1 MRLTDFIGRRSK
13 ATITAAALLAVMLLG
28 VVDYLNGPDV
38 SFLVFYTA
46 PLYIA
51 TWYAGRRVGM
61 LVCAA
66 IGLSWLFAAHLT
78 SGHFSHP
85 LIAYWN
91 ASVRLGFMLL
101 MAHIVAAFKKSMEH
115 ESEMARTDFL
125 TGAVNG
131 RHFAELAAAELGRAR
146 RHGHPFS
153 VAYMDVDDFKLV
165 NDNLGHSAGDRLL
178 KSVAETM
185 RREVRSIDVV
195 ARLGGDEFAVLM
207 PETDEQAA
215 RAAVARLR
223 QRLALS
229 ARGHGW
235 PVTFS
240 IGVATWDEPPASFDE
255 MLRRADEL
263 MYAAKRQG
271 KNAVRHSSHHQ
282 SADCA
287 DAA

>member
-1 MRLTDFIGRRSK
+1 
-13 ATITAAALLAVMLLG
+13 MLLG

-51 TWYAGRRVGM
+51 TWYAGRRVGL
-61 LVCAA
+61 LVCGA
-66 IGLSWLFAAHLT
+66 IGLSWLLGAHLT

-85 LIAYWN
+85 LIGYWN
-91 ASVRLGFMLL
+91 AAVRLGFMLL
-101 MAHIVAAFKKSMEH
+101 MTHVVAAFKKSLEQ
-115 ESEMARTDFL
+115 EQEMARTDFL

-131 RHFAELAAAELGRAR
+131 RHFAELASAEIGRAR
-146 RHGHPFS
+146 RHAHPFS

-165 NDNLGHSAGDRLL
+165 NDQLGHSAGDRLL
-178 KSVAETM
+178 KSVAETL

-207 PETDEQAA
+207 PETDERAA

-229 ARGHGW
+229 AHRHGR

-240 IGVATWDEPPASFDE
+240 IGVVTWEEPPASFDE

-263 MYAAKRQG
+263 MYAAKRHG
-271 KNAVRHSSHHQ
+271 KNAVRHSSHQHSSHQQ

>member
-1 MRLTDFIGRRSK
+1 MKLTEFLAGRSK
-13 ATITAAALLAVMLLG
+13 ATITAAALLAVLGLG

-51 TWYAGRRVGM
+51 TWYGGRRVGL

-66 IGLSWLFAAHLT
+66 IGLSWFLVAYLT
-78 SGHFSHP
+78 SGHFIHP

-91 ASVRLGFMLL
+91 AAVRLGFMLL
-101 MAHIVAAFKKSMEH
+101 MAHVVGAFKKSLEQ
-115 ESEMARTDFL
+115 EREAARTDYL
-125 TGAVNG
+125 TGAVNS
-131 RHFAELAAAELGRAR
+131 RHFAELAAAEIGRAR
-146 RHGHPFS
+146 RHGHSFS
-153 VAYMDVDDFKLV
+153 VAYMDVDDFKMV
-165 NDNLGHSAGDRLL
+165 NDCLGHSAGDRLL
-178 KSVAETM
+178 KSVAETI

-207 PETDEQAA
+207 PETGEDAA
-215 RAAVARLR
+215 RAAITRLR

-229 ARGHGW
+229 ARSNGW

-271 KNAVRHSSHHQ
+271 KNTVRHSARRESVN
-282 SADCA
+282 
-287 DAA
+287 AA